1 MRWRQA
7 GKPLIVRSL
16 ALSARS
22 EIFVG
27 LPSRLA
33 VAFVIPRRYV
43 FSNGVGASA
52 VMLIF
57 AYAAL
62 ASS

>member
-7 GKPLIVRSL
+7 GKPLIVSVF

-27 LPSRLA
+27 LPSFSA
-33 VAFVIPRRYV
+33 VAFVIPSR
-43 FSNGVGASA
+43 
-52 VMLIF
+52 
-57 AYAAL
+57 
-62 ASS
+62 

>member
-7 GKPLIVRSL
+7 GNPLIVSVF

-27 LPSRLA
+27 LPSSS
-33 VAFVIPRRYV
+33 AF
-43 FSNGVGASA
+43 AL
-52 VMLIF
+52 VMPKR
-57 AYAAL
+57 
-62 ASS
+62 